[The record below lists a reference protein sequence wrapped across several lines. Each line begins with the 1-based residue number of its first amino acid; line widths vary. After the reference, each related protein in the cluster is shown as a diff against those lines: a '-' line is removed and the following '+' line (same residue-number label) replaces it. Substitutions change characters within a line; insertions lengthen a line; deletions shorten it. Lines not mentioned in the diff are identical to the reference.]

1 MSSIVN
7 VSAAELAQILDF
19 TPRDQNILLCGDH
32 GVGKSQ
38 ILTKYYEDQG
48 FEVVPL
54 FLGQMSDA
62 GDLLG
67 LPKEKKLTNGQVET
81 LVMDFLPPHWWQT
94 EKKFCLFLDEINRGR
109 PEIAQVIFDLALNK
123 KLGGRKLPEG
133 SVIVGAANVGDEY
146 QVTDLDPALVSRFN
160 VYRLNPTVDEW
171 LGYAAEQKVD
181 NRVTSFVASNHDQLD
196 PKMRDDADS
205 MDKTPDRRAWFKV
218 NDMIQKFP
226 NYMELVHIKAL
237 SGVVGQSTAGLFNK
251 HCKSMSTVDAKAVFL
266 ARNWKK
272 VSVEMQMMKMDE
284 FFHLNKQ
291 MLAYIKANFKEI
303 QSDEKIQD
311 TCCRNFLLYINELES
326 MEYREPIAELVNK
339 LETHKEAGA
348 ILLSDEDVYE
358 AVDAFVDSVD
368 VKM

>member
-1 MSSIVN
+1 MSSIIN
-7 VSAAELAQILDF
+7 VTYQELTTILEI
-19 TPRDQNILLCGDH
+19 TPHDQNILLCGDH

-38 ILTKYYEDQG
+38 ILTAYYEAQD

-67 LPKEKKLTNGQVET
+67 LPKEKKLTTGQVET

-94 EKKFCLFLDEINRGR
+94 EKRFCLFLDEINRGR

-146 QVTDLDPALVSRFN
+146 QVTELDPALISRFN
-160 VYRLNPTVDEW
+160 VYRLAPTVDEW
-171 LGYAAEQKVD
+171 LGHATSEKVD
-181 NRVTSFVASNHDQLD
+181 NRITSFIAANHDQLD

-205 MDKTPDRRAWFKV
+205 MDKSPDRRAWFKV
-218 NDMIQKFP
+218 NEMLQNLP
-226 NYMELVHIKAL
+226 NYMELVHIKAI
-237 SGVVGQSTAGLFNK
+237 SGVIGQSTAGMFNK
-251 HCKSMSTVDAKAVFL
+251 HIKSMSTVDAKTVFL

-272 VSVEMQMMKMDE
+272 VSIEMQMMKMDE

-291 MLAYIKANFKEI
+291 LLSYIKANYETI
-303 QSDEKIQD
+303 QADEKIQD
-311 TCCRNFLLYINELES
+311 TCCRNFLLYVNELES
-326 MEYREPIAELVNK
+326 MEYREPIAEIINK

-358 AVDAFVDSVD
+358 AVDKFVDSVE
-368 VKM
+368 VKL